1 MCVLVAL
8 FNTIAGNGIVNI
20 FSTLIFDGIT
30 RMGGVSVLT
39 TKQENYLVGFS
50 GLIGAVLS
58 FWSVTY
64 FSRRTIFVGGHFIM
78 GVLLFLVGYFI
89 ESRQQD
95 LVIFIL
101 CIFLTIYQ
109 ATQGTA
115 FWVYISEI
123 CNSDAV
129 MGICLF
135 TLMFML
141 TVQAMTA
148 TFVMKTN
155 LGIHGMF
162 YVLASVN
169 MVGFFLFG
177 ALMKET

>member
-1 MCVLVAL
+1 
-8 FNTIAGNGIVNI
+8 
-20 FSTLIFDGIT
+20 
-30 RMGGVSVLT
+30 
-39 TKQENYLVGFS
+39 
-50 GLIGAVLS
+50 
-58 FWSVTY
+58 
-64 FSRRTIFVGGHFIM
+64 
-78 GVLLFLVGYFI
+78 
-89 ESRQQD
+89 

-101 CIFLTIYQ
+101 CIFLTLYQ

-115 FWVYISEI
+115 FWIYVSEI

-169 MVGFFLFG
+169 MCGFFLFG